1 MDLSSEEIL
10 CGFLLLL
17 LIAVICTLMWCRDR
31 LSFLRS
37 LRRMDDLNWDVGSE
51 YRDFRSYHSGGDN
64 IYHGTGNRVEAVD
77 VSIESIDENF
87 INRLLDES
95 VEKFSSNSK

>member
-17 LIAVICTLMWCRDR
+17 LIAVICTLIWCRDR
-31 LSFLRS
+31 LSFLRR
-37 LRRMDDLNWDVGSE
+37 LRRMDDLNWDSF
-51 YRDFRSYHSGGDN
+51 DIHSGGDN
-64 IYHGTGNRVEAVD
+64 IYSGNRREAVD

-95 VEKFSSNSK
+95 LEKFSSNSK

>member
-17 LIAVICTLMWCRDR
+17 LIAVICTLIWCRDR

-64 IYHGTGNRVEAVD
+64 IYSGNRREAVD